1 MELTD
6 INERYSQI
14 DGFPDY
20 YITESGRI
28 FSKRLRGYEKNP
40 KLHELTPKNPGRD
53 DKYLNVILCN
63 DQGQYTK
70 SIHRLVAEYFVPGY
84 FDGAVV
90 NHIDGNNRNNSYDN
104 LEWVTQNEN
113 IHKSYITSQKDQT
126 RNYLIWNLYDPYG
139 ELVHT
144 FIGHNQL
151 EEFIRDNNIDTSPS
165 SLTRHGRSRGYTI
178 HKYRTTLPE
187 AVTTIP

>member
-28 FSKRLRGYEKNP
+28 FSKRLRGYEKSP
-40 KLHELTPKNPGRD
+40 KLHELKPKNPGKD
-53 DKYLNVILCN
+53 NKYLNIILCN
-63 DQGQYTK
+63 DRGQYTK

-126 RNYLIWNLYDPYG
+126 RNYMIWDLFDPDGKLINSF
-139 ELVHT
+139 V
-144 FIGHNQL
+144 GHNQL
-151 EEFIRDNNIDTSPS
+151 EKYICDNHIDTSPS
-165 SLTRHGRSRGYTI
+165 SLTRNGCSRGYTI
-178 HKYRTTLPE
+178 QKYKTTLPE